1 MLAPSPKEGGRWLIS
16 VFGGLVLFGVG
27 IALALDQLGYA
38 LPYRGFFMI
47 LLVPASTAMLDSARL
62 ARIVGWLNIQTLSRL
77 IAGVV
82 FALIGVLMSLR
93 LNTGLILPALIIAL
107 GVATMVRAV
116 AKVL

>member
-1 MLAPSPKEGGRWLIS
+1 MS
-16 VFGGLVLFGVG
+16 
-27 IALALDQLGYA
+27 
-38 LPYRGFFMI
+38 
-47 LLVPASTAMLDSARL
+47 STHQNAILDSARL
-62 ARIVGWLNIQTLSRL
+62 ARIVGWLNIQTPARL

-93 LNTGLILPALIIAL
+93 LNTGVILPALIIAL